1 MSGRRPRTRPAAP
14 RLLEVRIERLGAAGD
29 GEAVLDGRRLFVP
42 LTLPGERWRLR
53 LLSEARGTLRA
64 EPVERL
70 DGPARATPICPHF
83 GSCGGC
89 ALQHLPAADYAAFKR
104 ARILEPLRRVGLAA
118 GELRPIAVSPPG
130 SRRRL
135 RLAFT
140 TGPAG
145 AVRLG
150 FRSRASQAI
159 AQVTCCPVARPELEA
174 LLAPLAS
181 ALEGLGL
188 VRRAG
193 TGEVVATLFE
203 AGVDLV
209 LLADGSPDLVDRER
223 LAELAGALDLAR
235 LSLARPGSSGEPV
248 VVRRPPLLR
257 LGPVVVEP
265 PPGVFLQATEEGERA
280 LRAAIAQW
288 IPDGARLLDLYA
300 GLGALSLPDLARLSR
315 LELIEVQAEAVAAAS
330 RALAGR
336 PRVRVVRRDLARDP
350 LRASELAAFDAVL
363 LDPPRA
369 GAALQCTEL
378 ARSAV
383 ERIVYASCDPGS
395 FARDARILAE
405 GGFTLAVLQP
415 IDQFL
420 FSAEVELVALL
431 LRAPRPIPRPPATA

>member
-1 MSGRRPRTRPAAP
+1 MSGRRPRARPAAP

-29 GEAVLDGRRLFVP
+29 GEGVLDGRRVFVP
-42 LTLPGERWRLR
+42 LTLPGERWRVR
-53 LLSEARGTLRA
+53 LVAEKGGALRA
-64 EPVERL
+64 ETVERL

-89 ALQHLPAADYAAFKR
+89 TLQHLPAADYAAFKHSR
-104 ARILEPLRRVGLAA
+104 VVEPLRRVGLVP

-140 TGPAG
+140 AASAG

-150 FRSRASQAI
+150 FRARASRTI
-159 AQVTCCPVARPELEA
+159 APVTRCPVARPELEA
-174 LLAPLAS
+174 LLLPLAS

-193 TGEVVATLFE
+193 AGDVVATHFE
-203 AGVDLV
+203 AGVDL
-209 LLADGSPDLVDRER
+209 LLLVDGSPDLADRER
-223 LAELAGALDLAR
+223 LAALAETLDLAR
-235 LSLARPGSSGEPV
+235 LALARPGSSGEPL

-257 LGPVVVEP
+257 LGPVAVEP

-280 LRAAIAQW
+280 LRAAIAEW
-288 IPDGARLLDLYA
+288 IPDGTRLLDLYA

-315 LELIEVQAEAVAAAS
+315 LELIEGQAEVVAAAS

-350 LRASELAAFDAVL
+350 LRASELAGFDAVL

-369 GAALQCTEL
+369 GAAPQCSEL
-378 ARSAV
+378 ARSTV

-405 GGFTLAVLQP
+405 GGFTLAALQP

-420 FSAEVELVALL
+420 FSAEIELVALF
-431 LRAPRPIPRPPATA
+431 LRGPRPLPRPPAMA